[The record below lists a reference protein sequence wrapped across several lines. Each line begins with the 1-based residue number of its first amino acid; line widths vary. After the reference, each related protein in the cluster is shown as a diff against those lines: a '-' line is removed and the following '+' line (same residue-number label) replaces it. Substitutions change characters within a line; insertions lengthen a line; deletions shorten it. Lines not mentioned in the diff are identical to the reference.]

1 MYLSGLDL
9 LEKADIPGGRA
20 GVLTH
25 YAAVDSSLRN
35 SLEVISS
42 LDQFTLSAVF
52 GPQHGFFGETQDN
65 MIEWD
70 GYRHPRYRVPVYS
83 LYGEVRE
90 PTSEMLQDL
99 DVILIDLQDIGA
111 RYYTYIY
118 AMAFMMR
125 AAAAS
130 GIPVVILDRPNP
142 IGIRIVE
149 GKLLNPEF
157 SSYVG
162 MYPLPVRHALT
173 IAEAAG
179 YFASIDSL
187 PEPIVVKQK
196 GLPDSGFPDHFRWVQ
211 PSPNMP
217 TLQTAAVYPG
227 MCLLEGT
234 NLSEGRGTTRPF
246 EIIGAPW
253 LNGEEIAEKLNGS
266 IWMEGAVL
274 RPHCFIPT
282 FGKHKDVLCRGVQI
296 HIKNSSVFRS
306 LRAALGFLAEAWCY
320 GESCWK
326 EPPYEYE
333 YEKLP
338 IDILSGSEELRRAVE
353 DYDIKALL
361 ELSKPDLK
369 EYFKKVESSLL
380 YQRKFEQ

>member
-9 LEKADIPGGRA
+9 LEKADVPGGRA

-25 YAAVDSSLRN
+25 YAAVDNSLRN

-42 LDQFTLSAVF
+42 LDRFTLSAVF

-70 GYRHPRYRVPVYS
+70 GYRHPRYRIPVYS

-90 PTSEMLQDL
+90 PTSEMLHDL
-99 DVILIDLQDIGA
+99 DVILIDLQDVGA

-130 GIPVVILDRPNP
+130 GIPVVVLDRPNP
-142 IGIRIVE
+142 LGIRIVE

-157 SSYVG
+157 SSYIG
-162 MYPLPVRHALT
+162 MYPLPPRHALT

-179 YFASIDSL
+179 YFASVDSL
-187 PEPIVVKQK
+187 PEPVVVKQK
-196 GLPDSGFPDHFRWVQ
+196 GLSDSGFPDSFRWVQ
-211 PSPNMP
+211 PSPNIP

-253 LNGEEIAEKLNGS
+253 LNGEKIAEKLNES
-266 IWMEGAVL
+266 KWVEGAVL

-282 FGKHKDVLCRGVQI
+282 FGKHKGVLCRGVQI

-306 LRAALGFLAEAWCY
+306 FRAALGFLAEAWRY
-320 GESCWK
+320 RESCWK

-353 DYDIKALL
+353 DYDTEALL

>member
-9 LEKADIPGGRA
+9 LEKADVPGGRA

-42 LDQFTLSAVF
+42 LDRFTLSAIF

-70 GYRHPRYRVPVYS
+70 GYRHPRYRIPVYS

-90 PTSEMLQDL
+90 PTSEMLHDL

-130 GIPVVILDRPNP
+130 GIPVVVLDRPNP
-142 IGIRIVE
+142 LGIRIVE

-157 SSYVG
+157 TSYVG
-162 MYPLPVRHALT
+162 MYPLPPRHALT

-179 YFASIDSL
+179 YFASVDSL
-187 PEPIVVKQK
+187 PEPVVVKQK
-196 GLPDSGFPDHFRWVQ
+196 DMSDSGFPDSFRWVQ

-253 LNGEEIAEKLNGS
+253 LNGEEIAEKLNES
-266 IWMEGAVL
+266 KWVEGAVL

-282 FGKHKDVLCRGVQI
+282 FGKHKGVLCKGVQI

-306 LRAALGFLAEAWCY
+306 FRAALGFLAEAWRY

-369 EYFKKVESSLL
+369 EYFKKIESSLL

>member
-9 LEKADIPGGRA
+9 LEKADVPGGRA

-25 YAAVDSSLRN
+25 YAAVDNSLRN

-42 LDQFTLSAVF
+42 LDRFTLSAVF

-70 GYRHPRYRVPVYS
+70 GYRHPRYRIPVYS

-90 PTSEMLQDL
+90 PTSEMLHDL
-99 DVILIDLQDIGA
+99 DVILIDLQDVGA

-130 GIPVVILDRPNP
+130 GIPVVVLDRPNP
-142 IGIRIVE
+142 LGIRIVE

-157 SSYVG
+157 YSYVG
-162 MYPLPVRHALT
+162 MYPLPPRHALT

-179 YFASIDSL
+179 YFASVDSL
-187 PEPIVVKQK
+187 PEPVVVKQK
-196 GLPDSGFPDHFRWVQ
+196 DMSDSGFPDSFRWVQ
-211 PSPNMP
+211 PSPNIP

-253 LNGEEIAEKLNGS
+253 LNGEKIAEKLNES
-266 IWMEGAVL
+266 KWVEGAVL

-282 FGKHKDVLCRGVQI
+282 FGKHKGVLCRGVQI
-296 HIKNSSVFRS
+296 HKKNSSVFRS
-306 LRAALGFLAEAWCY
+306 FRAALGFLAEAWRY
-320 GESCWK
+320 RESCWK

-353 DYDIKALL
+353 DYDTEALL